1 MSKKNIGVIFG
12 GVSSEHE
19 VSKLSAKTVL
29 SNIDYEKF
37 NVYPIFITKDGE
49 WRFFEG
55 NLEDVASENPE
66 VFSKS
71 KAIISPDRK
80 DRGIL
85 KITEDNKIEKINI
98 DAVFPVLHGKFGEDG
113 TIQGLFAL
121 AGIPYAGSGVVG
133 SGVCMDKCMAKILF
147 EKAGI
152 NQAKWVELKKCDE
165 LDAKTVEEKLG
176 YPVFVKPSAA
186 GSSVG
191 VTKANN
197 EAELKAAVELAFEHD
212 YKVLIEEAINAREVE
227 ISLKGNLEPVC
238 SPCAG
243 EILPA
248 KEFYDFEAK
257 YQDESSKLMLPAPIS
272 EETLNK
278 IKDNAIRAYK
288 ICECRG
294 FARVD
299 FFVEKTTGE
308 IYLNEINTLPGF
320 TDISMYPK
328 LWSFA
333 DLSIK
338 DLITEL
344 IEIAIL
350 RDDE

>member
-1 MSKKNIGVIFG
+1 M
-12 GVSSEHE
+12 
-19 VSKLSAKTVL
+19 
-29 SNIDYEKF
+29 
-37 NVYPIFITKDGE
+37 
-49 WRFFEG
+49 
-55 NLEDVASENPE
+55 
-66 VFSKS
+66 
-71 KAIISPDRK
+71 
-80 DRGIL
+80 
-85 KITEDNKIEKINI
+85 
-98 DAVFPVLHGKFGEDG
+98 LHGKYGEDG
-113 TIQGLFAL
+113 TIQGLFSL

-152 NQAKWVELKKCDE
+152 NQAKWVEVKKGDG
-165 LDAKTVEEKLG
+165 LDAVLVEKKLG

-197 EAELKAAVELAFEHD
+197 EAELKAAVDFAFEHD

-227 ISLKGNLEPVC
+227 ISLIGNLSPEC

-243 EILPA
+243 EIMPA

-257 YQDESSKLMLPAPIS
+257 YEDESSKLMLPAPVS
-272 EETLNK
+272 EETLK
-278 IKDNAIRAYK
+278 HIKDCAVRAYK

-308 IYLNEINTLPGF
+308 VYLNEINTLPGF
-320 TDISMYPK
+320 TEISMYPK
-328 LWSFA
+328 LWVHSG
-333 DLSIK
+333 LGIK
-338 DLITEL
+338 ELITRL
-344 IEIAIL
+344 IDLAIE
-350 RDDE
+350 RDD

>member
-1 MSKKNIGVIFG
+1 MSKKNICVIFG

-29 SNIDYEKF
+29 SNIDYDKF
-37 NVYPIFITKDGE
+37 NVFPVFITKDGS
-49 WRFFEG
+49 WKFFEG
-55 NLEDVASENPE
+55 SIDDVASKNPE
-66 VFSKS
+66 DFAKND
-71 KAIISPDRK
+71 AIISPDRADKCLIKFSK
-80 DRGIL
+80 DGSF
-85 KITEDNKIEKINI
+85 EKIHI
-98 DAVFPVLHGKFGEDG
+98 DAAFPVLHGKFGEDG
-113 TIQGLFAL
+113 TIQGLFSL

-147 EKAGI
+147 QKEGI
-152 NQAKWVELKKCDE
+152 NQARWVEVKKGDK
-165 LDAKTVEEKLG
+165 LNTKLVEETLG

-191 VTKANN
+191 VTKASN
-197 EAELKAAVELAFEHD
+197 ETELKAAVDLAFEHD

-227 ISLKGNLEPVC
+227 ISLMGNLMPKC
-238 SPCAG
+238 SPYAG

-257 YQDESSKLMLPAPIS
+257 YEDESSKLLLPAPIDDD
-272 EETLNK
+272 TLRH
-278 IKDNAIRAYK
+278 IKDCAVRAYR

-299 FFVEKTTGE
+299 FFVEKNTGE
-308 IYLNEINTLPGF
+308 VFLNEINTLPGF
-320 TDISMYPK
+320 TEISMYPK
-328 LWSFA
+328 LWSLA

-338 DLITEL
+338 DLITKIIDL
-344 IEIAIL
+344 AIE
-350 RDDE
+350 RND

>member
-1 MSKKNIGVIFG
+1 MSKKNICVVFG

-29 SNIDYEKF
+29 TNIDYDKF
-37 NVYPIFITKDGE
+37 NVFPVFITKDGR
-49 WRFFEG
+49 WKFFEG
-55 NLEDVASENPE
+55 NLDDVVSKNPE
-66 VFSKS
+66 DFSKAD
-71 KAIISPDRK
+71 AIISPDREDKCLIKFSK
-80 DRGIL
+80 DGSF
-85 KITEDNKIEKINI
+85 EKIHI
-98 DAVFPVLHGKFGEDG
+98 DAAFPVLHGKFGEDG
-113 TIQGLFAL
+113 TIQGLFSL

-152 NQAKWVELKKCDE
+152 NQASWVEVKKGDK
-165 LDAKTVEEKLG
+165 LDTKLVEEKLG

-191 VTKANN
+191 VTKAAN
-197 EAELKAAVELAFEHD
+197 EEELKAAVKLAFEHD

-227 ISLKGNLEPVC
+227 ISLMGNLMPEC
-238 SPCAG
+238 SPYAG
-243 EILPA
+243 EIMPA

-257 YQDESSKLMLPAPIS
+257 YEDESSKLMLPAPIDGD
-272 EETLNK
+272 TLNH
-278 IKDNAIRAYK
+278 IKDLAKRAYR

-308 IYLNEINTLPGF
+308 IFLNEINTLPGF
-320 TDISMYPK
+320 TEISMYPK
-328 LWSFA
+328 LWSLA
-333 DLSIK
+333 DMSIK
-338 DLITEL
+338 ELITKIIDLAVE
-344 IEIAIL
+344 
-350 RDDE
+350 RDD

>member
-1 MSKKNIGVIFG
+1 MSKKNICLIFG

-29 SNIDYEKF
+29 TNIDYDKF
-37 NVYPIFITKDGE
+37 NVFPVFITKDGR
-49 WRFFEG
+49 WKFFEG
-55 NLEDVASENPE
+55 NLDEFVSKNPE
-66 VFSKS
+66 DFCEAD
-71 KAIISPDRK
+71 AIISPDRDDKCLIKFSK
-80 DRGIL
+80 DGSF
-85 KITEDNKIEKINI
+85 EKIRI
-98 DAVFPVLHGKFGEDG
+98 DAAFPVLHGKFGEDG
-113 TIQGLFAL
+113 TIQGLFSL

-152 NQAKWVELKKCDE
+152 NQAKWVEVKKGDK
-165 LDAKTVEEKLG
+165 LDKKLVEEKLG

-191 VTKANN
+191 VTKAAN
-197 EAELKAAVELAFEHD
+197 EEELKAAVDLAFEHD

-227 ISLKGNLEPVC
+227 ISLMGNLTPEC
-238 SPCAG
+238 SPYAG
-243 EILPA
+243 EIMPA

-257 YQDESSKLMLPAPIS
+257 YEDASSKLILPAPID
-272 EETLNK
+272 EDTLNH
-278 IKDNAIRAYK
+278 IKDCAKRAYR

-308 IYLNEINTLPGF
+308 VFLNEINTLPGF
-320 TDISMYPK
+320 TEISMYPK
-328 LWSFA
+328 LWTLS
-333 DLSIK
+333 DMSIK
-338 DLITEL
+338 ELITKIIDL
-344 IEIAIL
+344 AVK
-350 RDDE
+350 RDD

>member
-1 MSKKNIGVIFG
+1 MSKKNICVVFG
-12 GVSSEHE
+12 GISSEHE

-29 SNIDYEKF
+29 SNIDYDKF
-37 NVYPIFITKDGE
+37 NVYPVFITKDGR
-49 WRFFEG
+49 WKLFEG
-55 NLEDVASENPE
+55 KPEEAAAKNPE
-66 VFSKS
+66 EFADAA
-71 KAIISPDRK
+71 AIISPDRNDKCLIKFGK
-80 DRGIL
+80 DGSL
-85 KITEDNKIEKINI
+85 EKINI
-98 DAVFPVLHGKFGEDG
+98 DAAFPVLHGKYGEDG
-113 TIQGLFAL
+113 TIQGLFSL

-152 NQAKWVELKKCDE
+152 NQAKWVEVKKGDG
-165 LDAKTVEEKLG
+165 LDAVLVEKKLG

-197 EAELKAAVELAFEHD
+197 EAELKAAVDFAFEHD

-227 ISLKGNLEPVC
+227 ISLIGNLSPEC

-243 EILPA
+243 EIMPA

-257 YQDESSKLMLPAPIS
+257 YEDESSKLMLPAPVS
-272 EETLNK
+272 EETLK
-278 IKDNAIRAYK
+278 HIKDCAVRAYK

-308 IYLNEINTLPGF
+308 VYLNEINTLPGF
-320 TDISMYPK
+320 TEISMYPK
-328 LWSFA
+328 LWVHSG
-333 DLSIK
+333 LGIK
-338 DLITEL
+338 ELITRL
-344 IEIAIL
+344 IDLAIE
-350 RDDE
+350 RDD

>member
-1 MSKKNIGVIFG
+1 MSKKNICILFG
-12 GVSSEHE
+12 GISSEHE

-37 NVYPIFITKDGE
+37 EVYPVFITKDGR
-49 WRFFEG
+49 WKFFEG
-55 NLEDVASENPE
+55 EIDNVCSKNPE
-66 VFSKS
+66 DFARYD
-71 KAIISPDRK
+71 AIISPDRQEK
-80 DRGIL
+80 CLI
-85 KITEDNKIEKINI
+85 KFTESGTEKIHI
-98 DAVFPVLHGKFGEDG
+98 DVAFPVLHGKFGEDG

-121 AGIPYAGSGVVG
+121 SGIPYVGSGVVG

-152 NQAKWVELKKCDE
+152 NQARWVELKKGDK
-165 LDAKTVEEKLG
+165 LNTRLVEEKLG

-197 EAELKAAVELAFEHD
+197 EGELKAAVDLAFEHD

-227 ISLKGNLEPVC
+227 ISLKGNLAPVC
-238 SPCAG
+238 SLHAG
-243 EILPA
+243 EIMPA

-257 YQDESSKLMLPAPIS
+257 YEDESSKLLLPAPVD
-272 EETLNK
+272 EDTLRH
-278 IKDNAIRAYK
+278 IKDCAVTAYK

-308 IYLNEINTLPGF
+308 VFLNEINTIPGF
-320 TDISMYPK
+320 TEISMYPK
-328 LWSFA
+328 LWGISGM
-333 DLSIK
+333 SIK
-338 DLITEL
+338 ELITDLIDL
-344 IEIAIL
+344 AIK
-350 RDDE
+350 RID